1 MRTAID
7 TNIVSALW
15 SKEPSCQQVLPLLER
30 SHREGALVICGAV
43 YAELLAHPRSS
54 RKFLDQFLGDTNIAV
69 EFEMDEELWRDAG
82 RRFAAYAN
90 RRRGEG
96 GARRLL
102 ADFIV
107 GSHAR
112 LRADR
117 LLTLDSGRYR
127 TDYPELKVLE

>member
-7 TNIVSALW
+7 TNIISALW
-15 SKEPSCQQVLPLLER
+15 SNEPSCQQVLPLLEQA
-30 SHREGALVICGAV
+30 HREGALVICGAV

-54 RKFLDQFLGDTNIAV
+54 RKFVDQFLRDTSTAV
-69 EFEMDEELWRDAG
+69 EFDVDEDIWRDAG
-82 RRFAAYAN
+82 FRFAAYAN
-90 RRRGEG
+90 RRRSEG
-96 GARRLL
+96 GPRRLL

-117 LLTLDSGRYR
+117 LVTLDFGRYR
-127 TDYPELKVLE
+127 TDYPDLKVLE